1 MRVIVLGAGLLGVT
15 SAYYLQQ
22 LGHEVTVIDRHAT
35 PCAKARGR
43 ANADPVTAHIP
54 FAPAAVRPGRIAGA
68 VLALRGAA
76 HRTMARLV
84 VAMGA
89 PKPHPIEHMA
99 RLGAYSRE
107 TVRALRADAGVAQA
121 PRKTGLLKFFM
132 DQRAF
137 DNVLGRAPRLQA
149 LGCEALPVSAE
160 EALRIE
166 PALSAMRAQLA
177 GATYVADDPTL
188 DPAQAASSM
197 VFLCRAAGVRFLTR
211 HTVVALGKRE
221 DRIEEVDLTDPH
233 GQPLTLRANAYV
245 MALGSGSVPHARS
258 LGIDLPLHLVR
269 EYLVTLPI
277 KDASRAPRVGL
288 QDQSGRLR
296 IDRVQNE
303 QGECLRVSAMVP
315 AGIDEEREPD
325 SDRFNAIL
333 RRVSLVLPG
342 VGDTG
347 AATFTTQVHAASA
360 NGLPLVGRTRLRN
373 LFLNIAPGAQGW
385 VHAGGAGK
393 SIARIVSGL
402 RPELSFAFT
411 GM

>member
-22 LGHEVTVIDRHAT
+22 LGHEVTVIDRHAM
-35 PCAKARGR
+35 PCAKARGHASAER
-43 ANADPVTAHIP
+43 GD
-54 FAPAAVRPGRIAGA
+54 APTPLLLAPTRPSRIEGA
-68 VLALRGAA
+68 VAALRRAVHQRA
-76 HRTMARLV
+76 SRLA
-84 VAMGA
+84 VAFGA
-89 PKPHPIEHMA
+89 PRPHPIEHMA

-107 TVRALRADAGVAQA
+107 TVRALRADAGVAQTS
-121 PRKTGLLKFFM
+121 RHTGLLKFFM

-137 DNVLGRAPRLQA
+137 DNVLGRAPRLKA
-149 LGCEALPVSAE
+149 LGCEAVPVSAE

-211 HTVVALGKRE
+211 HTVVAIDRRD
-221 DRIEEVDLTDPH
+221 DRIEQVELTDPH

-245 MALGSGSVPHARS
+245 MALGIGSVPHARS
-258 LGIDLPLHLVR
+258 LGIDLPLHTVR

-288 QDQSGRLR
+288 QDQSGKLR
-296 IDRVQNE
+296 IDRIQTDE
-303 QGECLRVSAMVP
+303 GDCLRVSAMVA

-342 VGDTG
+342 VGD
-347 AATFTTQVHAASA
+347 ASRATFTTKLHAASA
-360 NGLPLVGRTRLRN
+360 SGLPLLGRTRLRN
-373 LFLNIAPGAQGW
+373 LFLNIAPEAQGW
-385 VHAGGAGK
+385 VNAGGAGK